1 MMKFN
6 QNKILSK
13 ITKVGVYLG
22 VFWVLF
28 LLGRAIWQN
37 WDLKHS
43 IYKLNEQIVILNQQ
57 KKDLENLNLY
67 YQSDSFKELEARKL
81 LGLKKSGEKLVILP
95 IETPK
100 AESSAA
106 NSFPEQLNK
115 EKETVAGVTA
125 PTRIPNWLLWWQYFT
140 K

>member
-1 MMKFN
+1 MKFN